1 MEKTIEKFNIQV
13 QRSAKSFV
21 KQDFYEKETEIKIGK
36 LLLNPTSIAWSLG
49 VMTVLLIFANCA
61 ALLADYLTGYNSMVI
76 HKLVKFFYV
85 ELELNAPAFFS
96 TLLLLFASLLLAI
109 ITVLKKKQ
117 PASFVLYWSILS
129 IGFLFMAFDE
139 IAAVHERLIEPMR
152 AILGEQNL
160 GIFYFAWVVPAV
172 VLVVCLGIFF
182 LKFLINLPVKTRW
195 TFLIAATLYLGG
207 AVGLEMVEGWYSEI
221 NGRETLLYITLTTL
235 EETLEMVGT
244 VVFIWALLGYIADA
258 YEKVEVRFGAEESN
272 RESKKSL

>member
-49 VMTVLLIFANCA
+49 VMTFLLIFANCA

-117 PASFVLYWSILS
+117 TASFVLYWSILS

-244 VVFIWALLGYIADA
+244 VVFIWALLGYIANA
-258 YEKVEVRFGAEESN
+258 YEKVEVRFGAEGSN
-272 RESKKSL
+272 RKSEKSL

>member
-1 MEKTIEKFNIQV
+1 MEKTIEKFNIQL
-13 QRSAKSFV
+13 QRSAKNFV
-21 KQDFYEKETEIKIGK
+21 KQDFYEKETEIEIGK

-49 VMTVLLIFANCA
+49 VMTFLLIFANSA

-96 TLLLLFASLLLAI
+96 TLLLLFTSLLLAI

-117 PASFVLYWSILS
+117 TASFVLYWSILS

-139 IAAVHERLIEPMR
+139 IAAVHERLIEPMQ

-160 GIFYFAWVVPAV
+160 GVFYFAWVVPAV
-172 VLVVCLGIFF
+172 ALVVCLGIFF
-182 LKFLINLPVKTRW
+182 LRFLINLPVKTRW
-195 TFLIAATLYLGG
+195 TFLIAATMYLGG

-244 VVFIWALLGYIADA
+244 IVFIWALLGYIADA
-258 YEKVEVRFGAEESN
+258 YEKVEVRFGAEGSN
-272 RESKKSL
+272 RKSEKSL

>member
-49 VMTVLLIFANCA
+49 VMTFLLIFANCA

-117 PASFVLYWSILS
+117 TASFVLYWSILS

-182 LKFLINLPVKTRW
+182 LKFLINLPAKTRW

-258 YEKVEVRFGAEESN
+258 YEKVEVRFGAEGSN

>member
-1 MEKTIEKFNIQV
+1 MEKTIEKFNIQL
-13 QRSAKSFV
+13 QRSAKNFV
-21 KQDFYEKETEIKIGK
+21 KQDFYEKETEIEIGK

-49 VMTVLLIFANCA
+49 VMTFLLIFANSA

-117 PASFVLYWSILS
+117 TASFVLYWSILS

-139 IAAVHERLIEPMR
+139 IAAVHERLIEPMQ

-160 GIFYFAWVVPAV
+160 GVFYFAWVVPAV
-172 VLVVCLGIFF
+172 ALVVCLGIFF
-182 LKFLINLPVKTRW
+182 LRFLINLPVKTRW
-195 TFLIAATLYLGG
+195 TFLIAATMYLGG

-244 VVFIWALLGYIADA
+244 IVFIWALLGYIADA
-258 YEKVEVRFGAEESN
+258 YEKVEVRFGAEGSN
-272 RESKKSL
+272 RKSEKSL